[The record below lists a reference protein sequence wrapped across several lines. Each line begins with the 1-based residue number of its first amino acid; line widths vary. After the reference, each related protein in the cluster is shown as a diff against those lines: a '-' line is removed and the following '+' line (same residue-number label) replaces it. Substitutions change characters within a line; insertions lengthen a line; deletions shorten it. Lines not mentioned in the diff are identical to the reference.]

1 VVLVK
6 CPFAYT
12 REKSLPNARLPLG
25 SETVA
30 AVIPAVEIAYD
41 RNLLGIGRPNGE
53 ISAAGPLVIDH
64 MSAEFAG
71 ESKMAALV
79 KKIKIVIG
87 QETCSLMVS
96 HRF

>member
-1 VVLVK
+1 MVLVK
-6 CPFAYT
+6 CPLADS
-12 REKSLPNARLPLG
+12 REKSLPNTRLPLG

-30 AVIPAVEIAYD
+30 AVIPAVEIAHD
-41 RNLLGIGRPNGE
+41 RNLLGIGRPDGKM
-53 ISAAGPLVIDH
+53 SAAGPLMVDP

-79 KKIKIVIG
+79 KKIKIVVG